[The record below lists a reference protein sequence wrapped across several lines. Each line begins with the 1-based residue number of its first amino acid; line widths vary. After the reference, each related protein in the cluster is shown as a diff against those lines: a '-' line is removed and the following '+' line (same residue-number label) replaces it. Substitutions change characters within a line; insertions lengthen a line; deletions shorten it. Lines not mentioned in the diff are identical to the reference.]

1 MSSSG
6 DRVGPGRM
14 GLLPRA
20 DTVDPYRMGLGP
32 RADTVDPY
40 RMGLGPRADTVDPY
54 RMGLGP
60 RADTVIPYMMGL
72 GPRADTVDP
81 YRMGL
86 GPRAEPGGVTNRLGP
101 RGTPAGL
108 RLGLWILCFSWFCFT
123 AHAQMKIPPETV
135 QVWANVLSVQLREAA
150 TRYSGANILQKK
162 FRDVESIIKIVDID
176 GRAQVRD
183 FSEDIERMLGS
194 KMKSVKRLAE
204 SAEDADLYHEFN
216 KTLQFDYY
224 NSMLV
229 NTMDDDG
236 NFIELG
242 GEFPLEENEHF
253 NNIPVN
259 TMQSD
264 VQVPTNVYNKDPY
277 ILNGIYMSEALNDVF
292 INNFKKDPT
301 LTWQYFGS
309 SSGFFRIY
317 PGIKWTPDSNGVA
330 AFDCRN
336 RNWYIQAATSP
347 KDIIIVVDI
356 SGSMKG
362 LKMTI
367 AKHTINTILDTL
379 GENDFVNVIAYTDYV
394 RYVEPCFQG
403 TLVQAD
409 LDNREHFKV
418 LVDELHVK
426 GEGKVAKAMKESFK
440 ILNEAATKGQ
450 GSLCNQA
457 IMLITDGAMEDF
469 KDVFEEFNW
478 PDRRVRLFTYLIG
491 REMTFADNTKWIACN
506 NKGYYTHI
514 STLADV
520 QENVMEYL
528 HVLSRPMVINHNH
541 DIIWT
546 EAYMDSV
553 LFATKA
559 QNLLLMTSVAMPVFS
574 KKKETL
580 SHGILLGVVGSD
592 IPLLEVMKLAPRYRL
607 GPHGYAFLNTN
618 NGYILAHPDLR
629 PLYKDGKKLKPK
641 PNYNSVDLAEV
652 EWEDIDETL
661 RTAMVKGETGTL
673 SLNMRASV
681 DKAKRPMF
689 LTNDYFYTT
698 INDTP
703 FSFGMVLT
711 RGHGQLMF
719 MGTVSVEEG
728 LHDLTSPDL
737 SIAAEWTYCETDID
751 PHHRKYSQ
759 LQAVIRYLQ
768 GKEPDLECDE
778 VLLQQTLFDAVVTA
792 PLEAYWQAIMLNA
805 SGMEAGV
812 ETAFL
817 GTRSGIIRLT
827 RYTGMETRV
836 AKKFLTPADKDNLFT
851 MDHFPLWYRLA
862 MENPPGRFLYYMPV
876 EDNDNKDKTGVS
888 KYVIAVTAV
897 TVSSGG
903 KTAMAGVLEVPQVA
917 VTLPWVRCQLEAQ
930 QATQGLEGSSVQALQ
945 LVSSQRQ
952 PGQAL
957 ELVQQAHGQNNQ
969 AVQRQVQPFQCPQT
983 LEQLSAQPP
992 ATPVTLCH
1000 LRLVTGVR
1008 RGRKGAITQ
1017 VVTREVEPLEA
1028 AESRECPWLQA
1039 GEVVVGEVQEL
1050 QSAEDVNCFL
1060 VDSNGFII
1068 VSKERSEVGRFFGE
1082 VDGSV
1087 MTALIKSGM
1096 FKQVS
1101 LYDYQG
1107 MCRSGHSHSSSA
1119 RPLLS
1124 PFYGLAAVIK
1134 WFFSHMLMFLMEF
1147 NFCGLWHSDYI
1158 VDAKAGYH
1166 TSHKAKKVDALQ
1178 PCDTEYP
1185 GFVYD
1190 SSIRE
1195 TNSLIKCGRCQKMF
1209 VVQAVPESNLVLM
1222 VVQADCDCSRQ
1233 YSSITLEPKE
1243 VKYNASVKC
1252 NRMKSQKVRRR
1263 PNSCHAYHPK
1273 ENAKDCGGAS
1283 EISLS
1288 VAVFLTS
1295 LATSLAL

>member
-1 MSSSG
+1 MIKYDIS
-6 DRVGPGRM
+6 DKLTDMVEH
-14 GLLPRA
+14 LP
-20 DTVDPYRMGLGP
+20 
-32 RADTVDPY
+32 
-40 RMGLGPRADTVDPY
+40 
-54 RMGLGP
+54 
-60 RADTVIPYMMGL
+60 
-72 GPRADTVDP
+72 
-81 YRMGL
+81 
-86 GPRAEPGGVTNRLGP
+86 
-101 RGTPAGL
+101 
-108 RLGLWILCFSWFCFT
+108 CSF
-123 AHAQMKIPPETV
+123 Q
-135 QVWANVLSVQLREAA
+135 
-150 TRYSGANILQKK
+150 K

-183 FSEDIERMLGS
+183 FSEDIERMLGKYTANLLNFQS
-194 KMKSVKRLAE
+194 HLMNLNATLPPTSCFFL
-204 SAEDADLYHEFN
+204 
-216 KTLQFDYY
+216 LQFDYY

-292 INNFKKDPT
+292 ANNFKKDPT

-418 LVDELHVK
+418 LVDDLHVK

-440 ILNEAATKGQ
+440 ILNEGQ

-553 LFATKA
+553 A
-559 QNLLLMTSVAMPVFS
+559 QSLLLMTSVAMPVFS

-607 GPHGYAFLNTN
+607 GPHGYAFLITN

-673 SLNMRASV
+673 SLNVRASV

-768 GKEPDLECDE
+768 GKEPDLECDD

-805 SGMEAGV
+805 SGTEAGV

-876 EDNDNKDKTGVS
+876 EDNDNKDKTG
-888 KYVIAVTAV
+888 
-897 TVSSGG
+897 TVGLPSI
-903 KTAMAGVLEVPQVA
+903 GVQMSLEM
-917 VTLPWVRCQLEAQ
+917 LEK
-930 QATQGLEGSSVQALQ
+930 
-945 LVSSQRQ
+945 
-952 PGQAL
+952 
-957 ELVQQAHGQNNQ
+957 
-969 AVQRQVQPFQCPQT
+969 
-983 LEQLSAQPP
+983 
-992 ATPVTLCH
+992 
-1000 LRLVTGVR
+1000 RLW
-1008 RGRKGAITQ
+1008 AITFQ
-1017 VVTREVEPLEA
+1017 VRE
-1028 AESRECPWLQA
+1028 QHTHTNI
-1039 GEVVVGEVQEL
+1039 QTHT
-1050 QSAEDVNCFL
+1050 N
-1060 VDSNGFII
+1060 
-1068 VSKERSEVGRFFGE
+1068 VGRFFGE

-1087 MTALIKSGM
+1087 MTALITSGM

-1124 PFYGLAAVIK
+1124 V
-1134 WFFSHMLMFLMEF
+1134 SQF

-1158 VDAKAGYH
+1158 VDA
-1166 TSHKAKKVDALQ
+1166 HKAKKVDALQ

-1273 ENAKDCGGAS
+1273 ETGCTESTVNNNNLLKGCT
-1283 EISLS
+1283 SLS
-1288 VAVFLTS
+1288 G
-1295 LATSLAL
+1295 

>member
-1 MSSSG
+1 MMIKYDIS
-6 DRVGPGRM
+6 DKLTDVVEH
-14 GLLPRA
+14 LP
-20 DTVDPYRMGLGP
+20 
-32 RADTVDPY
+32 
-40 RMGLGPRADTVDPY
+40 
-54 RMGLGP
+54 
-60 RADTVIPYMMGL
+60 
-72 GPRADTVDP
+72 
-81 YRMGL
+81 
-86 GPRAEPGGVTNRLGP
+86 
-101 RGTPAGL
+101 
-108 RLGLWILCFSWFCFT
+108 CSF
-123 AHAQMKIPPETV
+123 Q
-135 QVWANVLSVQLREAA
+135 
-150 TRYSGANILQKK
+150 K

-204 SAEDADLYHEFN
+204 SAEEADLYHEFN

-292 INNFKKDPT
+292 ANNFKKDPT

-317 PGIKWTPDSNGVA
+317 PG
-330 AFDCRN
+330 
-336 RNWYIQAATSP
+336 
-347 KDIIIVVDI
+347 
-356 SGSMKG
+356 KG
-362 LKMTI
+362 RGRCP
-367 AKHTINTILDTL
+367 HN
-379 GENDFVNVIAYTDYV
+379 
-394 RYVEPCFQG
+394 
-403 TLVQAD
+403 AD
-409 LDNREHFKV
+409 HFKV
-418 LVDELHVK
+418 LVDDLHVK

-478 PDRRVRLFTYLIG
+478 PDRR
-491 REMTFADNTKWIACN
+491 
-506 NKGYYTHI
+506 GYYTHI

-559 QNLLLMTSVAMPVFS
+559 QSLLLMTSVAMPVFS

-607 GPHGYAFLNTN
+607 GPHGYAFLITN

-652 EWEDIDETL
+652 EWEDIDET
-661 RTAMVKGETGTL
+661 
-673 SLNMRASV
+673 
-681 DKAKRPMF
+681 KRPMF

-862 MENPPGRFLYYMPV
+862 MENPAGRFLYYMPV
-876 EDNDNKDKTGVS
+876 EDNDNKDKT
-888 KYVIAVTAV
+888 AVTAV

-903 KTAMAGVLEVPQVA
+903 KTAMAGGKL
-917 VTLPWVRCQLEAQ
+917 
-930 QATQGLEGSSVQALQ
+930 
-945 LVSSQRQ
+945 
-952 PGQAL
+952 
-957 ELVQQAHGQNNQ
+957 
-969 AVQRQVQPFQCPQT
+969 
-983 LEQLSAQPP
+983 
-992 ATPVTLCH
+992 
-1000 LRLVTGVR
+1000 
-1008 RGRKGAITQ
+1008 
-1017 VVTREVEPLEA
+1017 
-1028 AESRECPWLQA
+1028 
-1039 GEVVVGEVQEL
+1039 
-1050 QSAEDVNCFL
+1050 
-1060 VDSNGFII
+1060 
-1068 VSKERSEVGRFFGE
+1068 
-1082 VDGSV
+1082 
-1087 MTALIKSGM
+1087 
-1096 FKQVS
+1096 
-1101 LYDYQG
+1101 
-1107 MCRSGHSHSSSA
+1107 
-1119 RPLLS
+1119 LLS
-1124 PFYGLAAVIK
+1124 FTL
-1134 WFFSHMLMFLMEF
+1134 
-1147 NFCGLWHSDYI
+1147 
-1158 VDAKAGYH
+1158 
-1166 TSHKAKKVDALQ
+1166 
-1178 PCDTEYP
+1178 
-1185 GFVYD
+1185 
-1190 SSIRE
+1190 
-1195 TNSLIKCGRCQKMF
+1195 KC
-1209 VVQAVPESNLVLM
+1209 VQ
-1222 VVQADCDCSRQ
+1222 
-1233 YSSITLEPKE
+1233 YT
-1243 VKYNASVKC
+1243 
-1252 NRMKSQKVRRR
+1252 
-1263 PNSCHAYHPK
+1263 
-1273 ENAKDCGGAS
+1273 
-1283 EISLS
+1283 
-1288 VAVFLTS
+1288 
-1295 LATSLAL
+1295 